1 MYGRATN
8 KNGRINT
15 TCGPTNTCGPTITT
29 GGPTKKQ
36 NVALTTQLVVIPTQ
50 VALKQCVTNTI
61 LMSEYEYEYIRVD
74 FLWRIRI
81 RIYSDPIF

>member
-1 MYGRATN
+1 MCGWTTELRLTKLSSVSFVSLASFVSSVRSATS
-8 KNGRINT
+8 
-15 TCGPTNTCGPTITT
+15 
-29 GGPTKKQ
+29 
-36 NVALTTQLVVIPTQ
+36 VSFVSFVSS
-50 VALKQCVTNTI
+50 VSSVSQCVTNTI